1 MSRPIHFDL
10 GATDLA
16 RAIAFYKAAFGWT
29 VEKWNGPT
37 EYYRITTG
45 ASREPGINGGLAPS
59 NNEGID
65 TNLTLGVA
73 SLEEAMASVTAAGGR
88 IVGDIHTITG
98 VGRRVTCKD
107 TEGNSF
113 GLIEEPWSDRHVELG
128 ELSGV

>member
-10 GATDLA
+10 GATDPA

-59 NNEGID
+59 KGEGVD